1 MGMTLEQAL
10 HINSEMQKVNEAI
23 NLIGFLDCEFSV
35 NKNILIISI
44 SKQSGLKNSDKRVGD
59 FVFANFQKYIRQ
71 ELVDIYW
78 DGIYFKPI
86 LGYCDTMVTITYDCR
101 DVKTNITK
109 NINGIADAII
119 KSLYYAIDESKIEF
133 AFQIE
138 EDENHDIPN
147 EIYWELDT
155 WNDELIMNE
164 EEDKCV
170 PPENLRTS
178 KFKKDCL
185 YGISLGYYPI
195 DLSLF
200 ETDITPELIGVVL
213 DSTEDFCYVTAYED
227 ADYIYIYS
235 TSKLTEDNIFDIEEG
250 LFNLLSLIKKEGYI
264 ETETL
269 EDMFFDILNRERRL
283 KMVINFEEEYCI
295 IMCKNGINI
304 EIDRETA
311 LDLARQVQNF
321 YEDGFDRD
329 YNEDDIDF

>member
-1 MGMTLEQAL
+1 MVMTLEQAL
-10 HINSEMQKVNEAI
+10 HINSEMQKVNDAI

-44 SKQSGLKNSDKRVGD
+44 SKQSELKNSDKRVGD

-170 PPENLRTS
+170 PPENLRAS

-269 EDMFFDILNRERRL
+269 EDMFFDILNRE
-283 KMVINFEEEYCI
+283 
-295 IMCKNGINI
+295 NG
-304 EIDRETA
+304 D
-311 LDLARQVQNF
+311 
-321 YEDGFDRD
+321 
-329 YNEDDIDF
+329 

>member
-1 MGMTLEQAL
+1 MVMTLEQAL

-44 SKQSGLKNSDKRVGD
+44 SKQSELKNSDKRVGD

-213 DSTEDFCYVTAYED
+213 DLTEDFCYITAYED

-269 EDMFFDILNRERRL
+269 EDMFFDILNRE
-283 KMVINFEEEYCI
+283 
-295 IMCKNGINI
+295 NG
-304 EIDRETA
+304 D
-311 LDLARQVQNF
+311 
-321 YEDGFDRD
+321 
-329 YNEDDIDF
+329 

>member
-1 MGMTLEQAL
+1 MVMTLEQAL
-10 HINSEMQKVNEAI
+10 HIDSEMQKVNDAI

-86 LGYCDTMVTITYDCR
+86 LGHCDTMVTITYDCR

-147 EIYWELDT
+147 EIYWELDA
-155 WNDELIMNE
+155 WNDELIMDE

-213 DSTEDFCYVTAYED
+213 DSTEDFCYVAAYED

-269 EDMFFDILNRERRL
+269 EDMFFDILNRE
-283 KMVINFEEEYCI
+283 
-295 IMCKNGINI
+295 NG
-304 EIDRETA
+304 D
-311 LDLARQVQNF
+311 
-321 YEDGFDRD
+321 
-329 YNEDDIDF
+329 

>member
-1 MGMTLEQAL
+1 MVMTLEQAL
-10 HINSEMQKVNEAI
+10 HIDSEMQKVNDAI

-86 LGYCDTMVTITYDCR
+86 LGHCDTMVTITYDCR

-133 AFQIE
+133 TFQIE

-147 EIYWELDT
+147 EIYWELDA
-155 WNDELIMNE
+155 WNDELIMDE

-269 EDMFFDILNRERRL
+269 EDMFFDILNRE
-283 KMVINFEEEYCI
+283 
-295 IMCKNGINI
+295 NG
-304 EIDRETA
+304 D
-311 LDLARQVQNF
+311 
-321 YEDGFDRD
+321 
-329 YNEDDIDF
+329 

>member
-1 MGMTLEQAL
+1 MVMTLEQAL
-10 HINSEMQKVNEAI
+10 HINSEMQKVNDAI

-44 SKQSGLKNSDKRVGD
+44 SKQSELKNSDKRVGD

-213 DSTEDFCYVTAYED
+213 DSTEDFCYVTTYED

-269 EDMFFDILNRERRL
+269 EDMFFDILNRE
-283 KMVINFEEEYCI
+283 
-295 IMCKNGINI
+295 NG
-304 EIDRETA
+304 D
-311 LDLARQVQNF
+311 
-321 YEDGFDRD
+321 
-329 YNEDDIDF
+329 

>member
-1 MGMTLEQAL
+1 MVMTLEQAL
-10 HINSEMQKVNEAI
+10 HINSEMQKVNDAI

-44 SKQSGLKNSDKRVGD
+44 SKQSELKNSDKRVGD

-78 DGIYFKPI
+78 DGIYFKLI

-269 EDMFFDILNRERRL
+269 EDMFFDILNRE
-283 KMVINFEEEYCI
+283 
-295 IMCKNGINI
+295 NG
-304 EIDRETA
+304 D
-311 LDLARQVQNF
+311 
-321 YEDGFDRD
+321 
-329 YNEDDIDF
+329 

>member
-1 MGMTLEQAL
+1 MTLEQAL
-10 HINSEMQKVNEAI
+10 HINSEMQKVNDAI

-44 SKQSGLKNSDKRVGD
+44 SKQSELKNSDKRVGD

-147 EIYWELDT
+147 EIYWELDN
-155 WNDELIMNE
+155 WNDELIINE

-269 EDMFFDILNRERRL
+269 EDMFFDILNRE
-283 KMVINFEEEYCI
+283 
-295 IMCKNGINI
+295 NG
-304 EIDRETA
+304 D
-311 LDLARQVQNF
+311 
-321 YEDGFDRD
+321 
-329 YNEDDIDF
+329 